1 MTCLRWCVIGL
12 GNFSSPKVD
21 EFVISRGN
29 IIELW
34 RPDEA
39 GNINIIC
46 SYEVYGLIRALK
58 PFRLSGILHQ
68 TDVRHRKRHG
78 LHSHRLRQRQN
89 RGAAVQE
96 REQLVREDPP
106 RNVRKGGRHSRFART
121 VPGCGSHGPRFH
133 DQLNLPVL
141 LTRRRV

>member
-1 MTCLRWCVIGL
+1 MVTCLRCCVIGL
-12 GNFSSPKVD
+12 GNFSSPKVE

-58 PFRLSGILHQ
+58 PFRLSGISIRS
-68 TDVRHRKRHG
+68 DVRSRKRHG
-78 LHSHRLRQRQN
+78 LHSYRFRQRKN
-89 RGAAVQE
+89 CGVAIQE
-96 REQLVREDPP
+96 REQFV
-106 RNVRKGGRHSRFART
+106 
-121 VPGCGSHGPRFH
+121 
-133 DQLNLPVL
+133 
-141 LTRRRV
+141 